1 MKKILAIFAITALL
15 SAFALTTAASEF
27 NFYGSIRYN
36 TISIDKEGNNESF
49 YGETGTSAYA
59 PSKSDRDTGWGLWGH
74 SRVGAAIKLSDQLTG
89 VFELGIGDGTLGLR
103 HYYGEYDFG
112 YGKILVGQTWH
123 PSSAIACYSSQI
135 WDGDDGLGEHGAFYG
150 GRSEM
155 IKLSFGNFGL
165 YFIEPVVKGFDKY
178 SGATPFGQNNPEFNG
193 VVDVPGDYDKSIPQ
207 IAASYSFTYDK
218 LTVEG
223 MAAYQHYEFTDQN
236 HTHESG
242 DPRPTYE
249 NSLDVDSH
257 FFKIGATLN
266 LDPFTFSGSYGWGDN
281 IDNMGISAYSAY
293 GYTPTAI
300 FSDGLTSPAASDG
313 SPFGIYD
320 VETYG
325 YTLVAGVKIN
335 DMLSLETGYGYID
348 NESDNWAYANNSDA
362 HSYYLQARIKIV
374 DGFVITP
381 EIGKI
386 EYNDIDTLEFSSA
399 TPESRV
405 YNGGD
410 ITYFGA
416 KWQIDF

>member
-1 MKKILAIFAITALL
+1 MKKILAIFATAALL
-15 SAFALTTAASEF
+15 SAFALTAAASEF

-36 TISIDKEGNNESF
+36 TMSIDEESLN
-49 YGETGTSAYA
+49 GTHYTDTAYA
-59 PSKSDRDTGWGLWGH
+59 PSKSDRDTSWGLWGH
-74 SRVGAAIKLSDQLTG
+74 SRVGAKIKLSDQLTG
-89 VFELGIGDGTLGLR
+89 VFELGAGDEDLYLR

-112 YGKILVGQTWH
+112 LGKILVGQTWH

-165 YFIEPVVKGFDKY
+165 YFIEPVTADFDEQTHTTPLG
-178 SGATPFGQNNPEFNG
+178 SPFGQNDPTGQGGEPLDF
-193 VVDVPGDYDKSIPQ
+193 DKSIPQ
-207 IAASYSFTYDK
+207 IAASYTFTYDK
-218 LTVEG
+218 LTIEG
-223 MAAYQHYEFTDQN
+223 MAAYQHYEITDQN
-236 HTHESG
+236 NTRS
-242 DPRPTYE
+242 DDSARPDTYGK
-249 NSLDVDSH
+249 SFDVDSN

-281 IDNMGISAYSAY
+281 IGNMGILAYSAY
-293 GYTPTAI
+293 DYTPTAI
-300 FSDGLTSPAASDG
+300 FSDGYSLPG
-313 SPFGIYD
+313 PGGGIGIYD

-335 DMLSLETGYGYID
+335 DMLSFETGYGYID
-348 NESDNWAYANNSDA
+348 NEADNWAYIKNSGA
-362 HSYYLQARIKIV
+362 HSYYLQAQIKIL

-386 EYNDIDTLEFSSA
+386 EYNDIETLEFSKPDF
-399 TPESRV
+399 TDRT
-405 YNGGD
+405 YDGGD